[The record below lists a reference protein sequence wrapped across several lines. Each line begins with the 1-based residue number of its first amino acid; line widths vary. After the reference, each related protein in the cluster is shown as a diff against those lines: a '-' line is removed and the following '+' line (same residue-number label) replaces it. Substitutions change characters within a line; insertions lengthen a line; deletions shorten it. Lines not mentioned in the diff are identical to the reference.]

1 MMGAMRALFSL
12 LLFVLVLGACGSSET
27 AAELSDCGANGT
39 CPTDYSC
46 RAVDMKCIKTG
57 TAGAGV
63 TKSAVAP
70 DSHMVDRVSPTDGA
84 IKMDTRND
92 AAFDL
97 TVTGPIT
104 ALAIITCDAV
114 GKGVSNQI
122 WDSLVGTTPI
132 PKGMMVSF
140 GSGSQTWQV
149 GVFEGGELVN
159 NADGTIPALAG
170 THDLRMYASD
180 SGFFKSGTYFRLIA
194 VLPDGSL
201 TYGPV
206 FAYPPG
212 AL

>member
-1 MMGAMRALFSL
+1 MVRAMR
-12 LLFVLVLGACGSSET
+12 LLFTLVLVSACGSSDT
-27 AAELSDCGANGT
+27 TDVLSDCDANGT

-46 RAVDMKCIKTG
+46 RVVDMKCVKTG

-70 DSHMVDRVSPTDGA
+70 DSHMVDKVSPTDGA
-84 IKMDTRND
+84 IRMDTRND

-97 TVTGPIT
+97 TVTGPISG
-104 ALAIITCDAV
+104 LAIITCDNN
-114 GKGVSNQI
+114 GKGINNQI

-132 PKGMMVSF
+132 PKGMMVSL
-140 GSGSQTWQV
+140 GSGAQTWQV
-149 GVFEGGELVN
+149 GIFEDGQLVN
-159 NADGTIPALAG
+159 NADGSLPALSG

-180 SGFFKSGTYFRLIA
+180 SGFFKSGYYFRLIA

-206 FAYPPG
+206 FPYPPG